1 MYTNNLDHIQIDDS
15 LYNRQRYVLGD
26 DAMKTLFQ
34 TRVFL
39 YGLNGLGVEIAKNLV
54 LTGVKELVICDDNLV
69 TISDIGTQFF
79 LRESDVG
86 MNRALCT
93 CPRLAELNSYV
104 SVSVF
109 GGLIAEE
116 LSILEEFTCVIF
128 VNCLSL
134 KLLELANQ
142 HCRKAK
148 VPFISASIFG
158 VFASIFNDFGDTFEI
173 FDQNGEEKR
182 EFMIE
187 HVYRNERGIVRV
199 RDSHDLEP
207 GDRVTFHNVRGMVEL
222 NNGEYDV
229 IEVSRKIFRIRDT
242 SSFSDYELGELQYCS
257 LLHGWKEFTCVILST
272 GLSGVGSP

>member
-1 MYTNNLDHIQIDDS
+1 MYTNNLDHIHIDDS

-26 DAMKTLFQ
+26 DAMKKLFL

-86 MNRALCT
+86 MHRALCT
-93 CPRLAELNSYV
+93 RPRLAELNPYV

-109 GGLIAEE
+109 DGLIADE
-116 LSILEEFTCVIF
+116 LSFLEEFTCVIF

-134 KLLELANQ
+134 NLLELANQ
-142 HCRKAK
+142 NCRKAR
-148 VPFISASIFG
+148 VPFISACIFG
-158 VFASIFNDFGDTFEI
+158 VFASVFNDFGDMFEI
-173 FDQNGEEKR
+173 GDQNGEEKK

-187 HVYRNERGIVRV
+187 HVYRDERGVVNV

-229 IEVSRKIFRIRDT
+229 IEASRKIFRIRDT
-242 SSFSDYELGELQYCS
+242 SAFSEYELGEYCFIINRIS
-257 LLHGWKEFTCVILST
+257 
-272 GLSGVGSP
+272 